1 MHLKKWLNCR
11 ISGLFCSMDLSLKTY
26 EVKKLNLD
34 SDVLLEMFKD
44 GQAYSLVNACALK
57 FCAEVF

>member
-1 MHLKKWLNCR
+1 
-11 ISGLFCSMDLSLKTY
+11 MDLSLKTY